1 MTRIVLDI
9 SSIFKI
15 KRGIKT
21 GIPRVEFAVF
31 SYLSGMYSGEVA
43 YLIDKPTDDGFY
55 RVDPNDIY
63 AASASTSSRS
73 RIQKLKNS
81 ISKRIRRY
89 SGFKKSTINGS
100 FEAWKNGDFYLSVS
114 NIWERISSDDFSAL
128 RGRDGLKIALFC
140 HDLAPIVMPH
150 LYTERARASFSW
162 CLDALS
168 SADLVICNSFFT
180 QYELHRLMNLKGH
193 SAVTRVVQLNAKIE
207 VLLEQQAVEITCLKE
222 RLYVLSVSSINDR
235 KNYEL
240 LLKLWSVFE
249 VDPEIRDVCLV
260 IVGSKTWGSERVL
273 NRLEMDVSLSDR
285 VFHLSDVS
293 DNTLDWLYK
302 NCLFTVYPSLY
313 EGWGIPITESLS
325 YGKVCVASSTSSMPE
340 ASSGLGVHIDPLDF
354 VGWKKELKKL
364 VTDHEYRSSMEKDMQ
379 EKFVPK
385 DWNSVAKEIIE
396 QVLEVNIDLK
406 N

>member
-63 AASASTSSRS
+63 TSSASTSSRS

-100 FEAWKNGDFYLSVS
+100 FEAWKDGDFYLSVS

-128 RGRDGLKIALFC
+128 RGREGLKIALFC
-140 HDLAPIVMPH
+140 HDLAPIIIPH
-150 LYTERARASFSW
+150 LYTERARISFSW

-180 QYELHRLMNLKGH
+180 QYELLRLMNLKGQA
-193 SAVTRVVQLNAKIE
+193 AVTKVVQLNAKNE
-207 VLLEQQAVEITCLKE
+207 VLLDQQAVEITYLKE

-240 LLKLWSVFE
+240 LLKIWSVFE

-293 DNTLDWLYK
+293 ENTLDWLYK

-354 VGWKKELKKL
+354 VGWKRELKKL
-364 VTDHEYRSSMEKDMQ
+364 VGDHEYRSSMEKLIQ
-379 EKFVPK
+379 EKFTPK

-396 QVLEVNIDLK
+396 QVLELNIDLK